1 MEQGDRDKPTNRRK
15 EQKEKKNE
23 KSAEEKKL
31 NRSCMVQIA
40 QSLSLFL
47 SLSLLQTHTHTHT
60 HKMPDSN
67 DARFLLTLPCH
78 RACLASYILLKCWVS
93 YKSCTLFIPNPS
105 LPLLSPSQTHQKR
118 V

>member
-47 SLSLLQTHTHTHT
+47 SLSLTNTHTHI
-60 HKMPDSN
+60 
-67 DARFLLTLPCH
+67 R
-78 RACLASYILLKCWVS
+78 CLIAMMRVS
-93 YKSCTLFIPNPS
+93 YLR
-105 LPLLSPSQTHQKR
+105 SPATEPA
-118 V
+118 